1 MNKFK
6 LFLVSLVAI
15 IAVLGGCSSED
26 ANDEQSNATNDQS
39 EASENAASDNEKQE
53 EKVTISIT
61 KHKGEETVTEKEIP
75 IEDGAILM
83 DILKE
88 NFDIEEGGGFIK
100 SVEGI
105 KADESEKMYWNI
117 SVNDKTASVG
127 ANELELA
134 PGDTVNFDL
143 QSWE

>member
-1 MNKFK
+1 MSRSK
-6 LFLVSLVAI
+6 LFIVSLIAI
-15 IAVLGGCSSED
+15 IGILGGCSSESAD
-26 ANDEQSNATNDQS
+26 DDQSNATKSQS
-39 EASENAASDNEKQE
+39 ETSENTASDNEKQE

-61 KHKGEETVTEKEIP
+61 KKKGEETVAEKEIP

-83 DILKE
+83 DVLKK
-88 NFDIEEGGGFIK
+88 NFDIEEDGGFIK

-105 KADESEKMYWNI
+105 KADDSKKMFWNI

-127 ANELELA
+127 ANELKLS
-134 PGDTVNFDL
+134 PGDTVNVDL